1 MPPPFHCILGPPM
14 TTGAND
20 VWVFRIVHQDTGK
33 PAPGVPVTVLD
44 RAGNAEGHWV
54 SDSDG
59 TVAIP
64 RRETLKLRIRV
75 GLRSE
80 DPIEL
85 ATATLGEGPTPLA
98 APTQL
103 PPTIGSIGHVG
114 ERPGRDAPPAQP
126 PPPRGAEQPEA
137 PGHVLYFQR
146 LVMFGE
152 RAAATRPATGAGA
165 GPRDGAVDF
174 FSPATDSPSAMRYGV
189 LIELEEYWQSLGVLW
204 GELLYSVTLT
214 PGDEAKLAV
223 LDGRWRREAD
233 GRERPLQILARMV
246 GTSMLGDLITAL
258 RPELQLDP
266 LTVAE
271 PGLEAVAADT
281 VQMIRDRTERMSH
294 ALRRRPLGVVDAPA
308 DTPATGAI
316 RHVRNTTRD
325 RLVTFHFFE
334 PLERFKVM
342 VRSPRARPVVFV
354 PFRLPN
360 VATADVIQRFGYLFR
375 RTLLDRGLLPDL
387 ERLLSGEEPGAAP
400 SGAPRSRLLEHI
412 EANLLYYST
421 AIISAGDPAARYVA
435 LSKLRHRAAPALG
448 GRAAGPVAGRARR
461 LPGAPA
467 AGERRL
473 RGHDSASRRLG
484 ERPGPRADAAGA
496 GRLARGGRVSRLLR
510 RSLLYTS
517 VAAALA
523 ACLFQAAPVTPQV
536 AKDSA
541 AAGPAAPR
549 SAPVHDSV
557 LEQRVARL
565 ELLVAER
572 DAQVEDLEAR
582 LDEARQEVVRAL
594 AKLQTVA
601 SHAEAASAIAEA
613 EIAVQALRAA
623 TGTQP
628 AAGADVAQ
636 AGTLLQQASAEFA
649 SRTTAARC
657 TS

>member
-1 MPPPFHCILGPPM
+1 M

-20 VWVFRIVHQDTGK
+20 VWLFRIVNQDTGR
-33 PAPGVPVTVLD
+33 PAQGVPVTVLD

-54 SDSDG
+54 SDADG

-64 RRETLKLRIRV
+64 RRETPRLRIRV

-174 FSPATDSPSAMRYGV
+174 FSPATDGPSAMRYGV

-266 LTVAE
+266 LTVVE

-308 DTPATGAI
+308 ETPATGAI

-325 RLVTFHFFE
+325 RLVTFHLFE

-342 VRSPRARPVVFV
+342 VRSPRARPVIFV

-360 VATADVIQRFGYLFR
+360 VATADVVRRFGYLFR
-375 RTLLDRGLLPDL
+375 RTLLDRGMLPDL
-387 ERLLSGEEPGAAP
+387 ERLLGGDDAGVP
-400 SGAPRSRLLEHI
+400 SEARSRLLEHV
-412 EANLLYYST
+412 ESNLLYYST
-421 AIISAGDPAARYVA
+421 AIISAGDPAARHAA
-435 LSKLRHRAAPALG
+435 LSKLRDP
-448 GRAAGPVAGRARR
+448 AGRPLTDVIENTVVGRIGNAIA
-461 LPGAPA
+461 LPLRSAAQLPA
-467 AGERRL
+467 EWR
-473 RGHDSASRRLG
+473 D
-484 ERPGPRADAAGA
+484 
-496 GRLARGGRVSRLLR
+496 
-510 RSLLYTS
+510 
-517 VAAALA
+517 ALA
-523 ACLFQAAPVTPQV
+523 AYQAKPLRVTEGFVVTIPHPGVWVSAQ
-536 AKDSA
+536 AHEPMQQQADSQE
-541 AAGPAAPR
+541 AAG
-549 SAPVHDSV
+549 
-557 LEQRVARL
+557 
-565 ELLVAER
+565 
-572 DAQVEDLEAR
+572 
-582 LDEARQEVVRAL
+582 
-594 AKLQTVA
+594 
-601 SHAEAASAIAEA
+601 
-613 EIAVQALRAA
+613 
-623 TGTQP
+623 
-628 AAGADVAQ
+628 
-636 AGTLLQQASAEFA
+636 
-649 SRTTAARC
+649 
-657 TS
+657 